1 MSFLT
6 LGDLKE
12 IEPVPG
18 FKGRF
23 AHSDHVT
30 LAYWNIAA
38 GAAMP
43 QHAHVHELIAN
54 VIEGEFE
61 LTIAGETRVLKPG
74 QVAVI
79 PSNVPHSG
87 KALTKCYIIDAFY
100 PVREDYK
107 SVTR

>member
-1 MSFLT
+1 MPYLT
-6 LGDLKE
+6 LDDLKE

-23 AHSDHVT
+23 VHSDHVT

-38 GAAMP
+38 GSVLP
-43 QHAHVHELIAN
+43 QHAHVHEQIAN

-61 LTIAGETRVLKPG
+61 MTIAGETKVLKPG

-79 PSNVPHSG
+79 PSNVLHSG

-100 PVREDYK
+100 PVREDYR
-107 SVTR
+107 SATR